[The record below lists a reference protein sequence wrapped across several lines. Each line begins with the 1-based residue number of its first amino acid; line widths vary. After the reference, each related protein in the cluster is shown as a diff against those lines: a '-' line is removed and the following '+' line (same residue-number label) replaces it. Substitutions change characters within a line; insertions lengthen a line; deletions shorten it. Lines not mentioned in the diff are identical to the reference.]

1 METGKCRATVFF
13 LSLLGAACRIPPPS
27 LPAVTVPRN
36 PDGTETRHVN
46 AGQFASQAEVEQRLL
61 TSIEC
66 PNYEIVGA
74 GQSAEQRA
82 EAFIGYAVAA
92 WARSKKR
99 PKAWEAQ
106 PFCCTW
112 AWIFLAVLGTAE
124 TRHPLWACG
133 AFLGGGTVVALLLP

>member
-27 LPAVTVPRN
+27 LPAVTVKRN

-46 AGQFASQAEVEQRLL
+46 AGHFASQAEVEQRLL

-74 GQSAEQRA
+74 GQSAEPRA

-99 PKAWEAQ
+99 PKA
-106 PFCCTW
+106 
-112 AWIFLAVLGTAE
+112 
-124 TRHPLWACG
+124 
-133 AFLGGGTVVALLLP
+133 